1 MGRCTAWGSGG
12 LARMATITALLV
24 ASLAASAPGVP
35 ADGRERLAALYPLDG
50 RRDLTGADLERY
62 PGAGVLW
69 CRRPDGV
76 PQKAAAAWLIG
87 TRSLVLLNAH
97 NFRDR
102 QLEATRTVADCY
114 FQIAGRNY
122 AFVPDRVELG
132 TEPEAR
138 RLHIT
143 DDWALL
149 HLAEPADALPQPVPA
164 APSLPVGDLMLPVTM
179 VSPGGH
185 ENYRGASSRE
195 ACAIRRID
203 PPSEGGIRRARHDCN
218 DGYGGSGS
226 GLFDEAGHLVAM
238 QSASLSMNQRHAF
251 DIELHYGSALLI
263 EGRLLES
270 LRAVA
275 Q

>member
-1 MGRCTAWGSGG
+1 MGRRPVAVIGG
-12 LARMATITALLV
+12 LALAAGL
-24 ASLAASAPGVP
+24 AAGLAASASTGSLGAPQ
-35 ADGRERLAALYPLDG
+35 RLAALYPQDG
-50 RRDLTGADLERY
+50 RRDLTGADLAHY

-76 PQKAAAAWLIG
+76 PRKAAAAWLIG

-102 QLEATRTVADCY
+102 GLDATRSVGDCH

-122 AFVPDRVELG
+122 GFVADSLVLG

-149 HLAEPADALPQPVPA
+149 RLAEPADAAPQPVPD
-164 APSLPVGDLMLPVTM
+164 APSLPVGDLTLPVTM
-179 VSPGGH
+179 IAPGGH
-185 ENYRGASSRE
+185 ENYRGESSRE
-195 ACAIRRID
+195 ACAIHRID
-203 PPSEGGIRRARHDCN
+203 PPSEGAIRRARHDCN
-218 DGYGGSGS
+218 DGFGGSGS

-251 DIELHYGSALLI
+251 DIEFHYGSALLI
-263 EGRLLES
+263 EGRLLEA
-270 LRAVA
+270 LRARA
-275 Q
+275 R